1 MRNNENKLW
10 LLLQLVETGKQF
22 IKYFECE
29 YDMDKFKRKLKYS
42 TKIMIVEDSRDIY
55 YGLVD

>member
-1 MRNNENKLW
+1 MKNNENKLW

-29 YDMDKFKRKLKYS
+29 YDMDKFKRKIKYS
-42 TKIMIVEDSRDIY
+42 TKIMLVEDSRDIY
-55 YGLVD
+55 YGMVD